1 MKKMMTVNLV
11 MLPMSC
17 LGTVSTRQ
25 NSVLRYFFLV
35 AARSISHKT
44 SFYISLEAQIFYR
57 LLLASCTPHQ
67 NRSLSRPDFF
77 TTSSI
82 FHDHEGGRMIICEV
96 IIIMIIMMTIIV
108 MITITITFTVAGGIR
123 PSDSIL
129 KRKIKLMAIAASET
143 MKITFT

>member
-1 MKKMMTVNLV
+1 MTKMMTVNLV
-11 MLPMSC
+11 MLPMSW
-17 LGTVSTRQ
+17 TVSTRQ
-25 NSVLRYFFLV
+25 NSVLRYFLLI

-96 IIIMIIMMTIIV
+96 IMIIIILTIIV
-108 MITITITFTVAGGIR
+108 MITTTITFTVAGGIR

-129 KRKIKLMAIAASET
+129 KRQIKLMTI
-143 MKITFT
+143 

>member
-1 MKKMMTVNLV
+1 
-11 MLPMSC
+11 MLIDKDDDSESSDVADI
-17 LGTVSTRQ
+17 LSWTVSTRQ
-25 NSVLRYFFLV
+25 NSVLRYFFLI

-57 LLLASCTPHQ
+57 LLLASCTRHQ

-82 FHDHEGGRMIICEV
+82 FHDHDM
-96 IIIMIIMMTIIV
+96 IIMIIIA

-129 KRKIKLMAIAASET
+129 KRQIKLMAIAPSET

>member
-1 MKKMMTVNLV
+1 MTVNLV

-82 FHDHEGGRMIICEV
+82 FHDHERGRMIICDV
-96 IIIMIIMMTIIV
+96 IMIMIIMTIIV
-108 MITITITFTVAGGIR
+108 MITTTITFTVAGGIR

>member
-1 MKKMMTVNLV
+1 
-11 MLPMSC
+11 MLIDKDDDSESC
-17 LGTVSTRQ
+17 DVADVLSWTVSTRQ

-57 LLLASCTPHQ
+57 LLLASCTRHQ

-82 FHDHEGGRMIICEV
+82 FHDHEV
-96 IIIMIIMMTIIV
+96 IMIIIIMTIIV
-108 MITITITFTVAGGIR
+108 MITTTITFTVAGGIR
-123 PSDSIL
+123 PRDSIL
-129 KRKIKLMAIAASET
+129 QRKIKLMAIAASET
-143 MKITFT
+143 LEITFT